1 MFNDKTTCTTES
13 FGFDFSSV
21 YAQRAPSSDP
31 AEHGNHSAYSSNVA
45 ILHEDYEPS
54 IDEMVDELSAVTEK
68 ALKAIAEVED
78 DDDGVT
84 AAEVLARG
92 QKARREPR
100 VSRSKAALQ
109 EQEESLSIEGILN
122 QVLECAELVVSRG
135 IVWGADRYTK
145 IWKPLQTE
153 SQMANFLHG
162 LGIKRYGSSLKWF
175 VQRVSGDP
183 AFRVPGFFETA
194 DLWGRVSLADGLLDV
209 RSSTFAER
217 TLSDRVTATLR
228 WSYNEIDCP
237 PNFEQFKDAMRSL
250 AVTENCYLR
259 LQELCGV
266 ALHAEPAGRILFFQH
281 GNPRVASVFT
291 KLLSK
296 VWDEDYVTF
305 LGLRDHERSFRT
317 AQALERPIII
327 SGKEGD
333 STLRD
338 ISTVL
343 ALVDGDGVNV
353 ERKNLDP
360 FDFQSRCIYICSGRS
375 LPSVQKSSMAMLQYY
390 LVRVNLT
397 GDLPDGTSIHDILGM
412 SKEFTMWSLEGLR
425 RFLSNGGRFTHDEES
440 DIPREDASILNFV
453 SEMIVKDPNG
463 KIPSAALYDA
473 YENFCTRSNLSVL
486 SKQRLVSYLKDTFP
500 IESRTVRASWYNKG
514 LPAFGYV
521 GISFSEEYQV
531 LLSDLA
537 ADSPDSDEWP
547 HVSDED
553 EDEADEFTDDDD
565 WSPDFEHCEGLLA

>member
-21 YAQRAPSSDP
+21 YAQCAPSSDP
-31 AEHGNHSAYSSNVA
+31 AEHGNHLSYSSNVA
-45 ILHEDYEPS
+45 ILHEDYAPS

-84 AAEVLARG
+84 AAEVLACG

-100 VSRSKAALQ
+100 VSRSKSALQ
-109 EQEESLSIEGILN
+109 EQEDSLSVERILD
-122 QVLECAELVVSRG
+122 QTLECAELVVSRG

-162 LGIKRYGSSLKWF
+162 LGIKRYGSSVKWF

-194 DLWGRVSLADGLLDV
+194 GLWAKVSFADGLLDV
-209 RSSTFAER
+209 RTNFFSER
-217 TLSDRVTATLR
+217 SLTDRVTSALR
-228 WSYNEIDCP
+228 WNYGEIAELAYNERFQEI
-237 PNFEQFKDAMRSL
+237 MRSL
-250 AVTENCYLR
+250 AITESCYLR

-281 GNPRVASVFT
+281 WNPRVASVFT

-425 RFLSNGGRFTHDEES
+425 RFISKRGKFTYDEES
-440 DIPREDASILNFV
+440 DIPREDASIVDFV
-453 SEMIVKDPNG
+453 RDTIVGDPNG
-463 KIPSAALYDA
+463 KIPTAALQEA
-473 YENFCTRSNLSVL
+473 YANFCSQNNLTAL
-486 SKQRLVSYLKDTFP
+486 SKERLLSYLRETFN
-500 IESRTVRASWYNKG
+500 IESRAVRAPWFKG
-514 LPAFGYV
+514 GKTAFGYV
-521 GISFSEEYQV
+521 GIRFSEEY
-531 LLSDLA
+531 LRSLEESYDDEGNSDA
-537 ADSPDSDEWP
+537 WPQNSEDPDEEGFYS
-547 HVSDED
+547 SDED
-553 EDEADEFTDDDD
+553 CWE
-565 WSPDFEHCEGLLA
+565 PDFEPCGELPI